1 MTTQY
6 HFNIINILS
15 AKSYNAVEKGGLLYN
30 IIINDVLK
38 RDQIFLKNWKL

>member
-15 AKSYNAVEKGGLLYN
+15 AKPYNAIERGGV
-30 IIINDVLK
+30 IIK
-38 RDQIFLKNWKL
+38 YYYQ

>member
-15 AKSYNAVEKGGLLYN
+15 AKSYNAVERGLLYN

>member
-15 AKSYNAVEKGGLLYN
+15 AKPYNAIEKGAYYTILLSMMS
-30 IIINDVLK
+30 
-38 RDQIFLKNWKL
+38 